1 MKMTNIEAENNR
13 FKKELL
19 ALKKQNKK
27 LSQKLEKTKNKTEG
41 LKKELKKNDVQ
52 TIKLSEE
59 QEHSLSNL
67 LKDTNILNLL
77 LD

>member
-1 MKMTNIEAENNR
+1 MKMTNIEAEINR
-13 FKKELL
+13 LKKELL
-19 ALKKQNKK
+19 VLKKQNKK
-27 LSQKLEKTKNKTEG
+27 LSQKLEKTKSKTEG

-59 QEHSLSNL
+59 QEQSLSNL